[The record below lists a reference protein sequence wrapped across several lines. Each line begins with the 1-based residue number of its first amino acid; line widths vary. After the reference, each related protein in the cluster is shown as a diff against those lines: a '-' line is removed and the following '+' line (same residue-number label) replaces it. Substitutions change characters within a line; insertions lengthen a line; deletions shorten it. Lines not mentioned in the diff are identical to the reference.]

1 MCLYQEMSDEGGGLR
16 EEIKNEIKT
25 EEQDGN
31 LGR

>member
-1 MCLYQEMSDEGGGLR
+1 MSDEGGGLR
-16 EEIKNEIKT
+16 EEIKNEEIKNEIKS